1 MNPAHASVAAVI
13 LAASLLPNAGA
24 GEVPEHL
31 EAVVRALS
39 VRHDPPPCEA
49 LGVPVSTFVYVA
61 EHDLGPPW
69 VGLRAAQCALPTAE
83 AHDAVLRW
91 VTDARWAGLARLVA
105 ISLPSLPAADAVPVA
120 RAALAGPH
128 ASLLRPTLARSQVGA
143 VRALVETP

>member
-1 MNPAHASVAAVI
+1 MYRPHATVAAWI
-13 LAASLLPNAGA
+13 LAASLSPIARA
-24 GEVPEHL
+24 QEPPERV

-39 VRHDPPPCEA
+39 VRHDPPSCEA
-49 LGVPVSTFVYVA
+49 LGVSVSTFVYVA

-69 VGLRAAQCALPTAE
+69 VGLRAAQCALPAAE

-91 VTDARWAGLARLVA
+91 VTDSRWAGLARLVA
-105 ISLPSLPAADAVPVA
+105 ISLPSLPTGDAVSVA

-128 ASLLRPTLARSQVGA
+128 ASLLRPALSRSELGA